1 MNDDN
6 DTTEATQPNPAAL
19 ERVGATEKFP
29 EQLPGVLFVTCPGG
43 CSLRVEACRKIYEQ
57 SHLDRTIDNP
67 HLECRR
73 CAVGLA
79 LWSGI
84 EQDNDEPLA
93 TQPDTRNLCPRCSRT
108 ANRLI
113 APNKPGSTLCVSCW
127 NREREAST
135 GANARGRVSRTP
147 PFVSPFLIGIGK
159 GWQVWH
165 GTHQGE
171 ALVRAMRA
179 NPGARFHDRRP
190 GPVAATR
197 RDGFVYY
204 CPEHREPL
212 RWNGGDGHA
221 GEVELA
227 CPRCQPWA
235 APLSV
240 APAFQTVSFQ
250 TPQDAAHQYRNAT
263 LPDNAVWTASVCA
276 KCRTAPLVISK
287 APVKGKPRREI
298 VVSCPSCEASA
309 SAKPGGRTWT
319 DEHIVV
325 PEFAQNETRSLAKIP
340 VILPQ
345 REQPQLLK
353 RPGTGRGPG
362 RPRKRIP
369 LTLDRVPESRFNRL
383 ALSVLAAVGRWDYI
397 NDIIR
402 RIDRDRGDAATL
414 IALAD
419 HIRTNRPE
427 RDL

>member
-6 DTTEATQPNPAAL
+6 DTNESTQPNPAAL

-43 CSLRVEACRKIYEQ
+43 CSLRVEACRQVYQ
-57 SHLDRTIDNP
+57 RSHEDKSIDNP

-73 CAVGLA
+73 CPIGFA

-84 EQDNDEPLA
+84 EQDNEAPVTTL
-93 TQPDTRNLCPRCSRT
+93 PETRNLCPRCSRT
-108 ANRLI
+108 TNRLI
-113 APNKPGSTLCVSCW
+113 APNKPGSSLCVSCW

-135 GANARGRVSRTP
+135 GVNARGRVNRTP
-147 PFVSPFLIGIGK
+147 PFVSPFLIGIGD
-159 GWQVWH
+159 GWQVWY
-165 GTHQGE
+165 GIHQGE
-171 ALVRAMRA
+171 VLIRAMRA
-179 NPGARFHDRRP
+179 NQGARFHDRRP
-190 GPVAATR
+190 GPVAATPG
-197 RDGFVYY
+197 GFTYL
-204 CPEHREPL
+204 CPEHGKPL
-212 RWNGGDGHA
+212 RWDTDEHQG
-221 GEVELA
+221 VVSFA
-227 CPRCQPWA
+227 CPSCTPTA
-235 APLSV
+235 SALSV
-240 APAFQTVSFQ
+240 APVMQPITIQTA
-250 TPQDAAHQYRNAT
+250 QDAAYQYRNAT

-276 KCRTAPLVISK
+276 RCRTAPLIIGK
-287 APVKGKPRREI
+287 APVKGKPRRTI
-298 VVSCPSCEASA
+298 TVTCPACGDSA
-309 SAKPGGRTWT
+309 TDRPGGRTWT
-319 DEHIVV
+319 DEYIAV

-369 LTLDRVPESRFNRL
+369 LTIDRVPESRFNRL
-383 ALSVLAAVGRWDYI
+383 TLSVLAAVGRWDYI

-419 HIRTNRPE
+419 HIQTNRPE

>member
-6 DTTEATQPNPAAL
+6 DTNESTQPNPAAL
-19 ERVGATEKFP
+19 ERVSATEKFP

-43 CSLRVEACRKIYEQ
+43 CSLRVEACRQIYEQ
-57 SHLDRTIDNP
+57 SHLDRTIENP

-73 CAVGLA
+73 CPIGFA

-84 EQDNDEPLA
+84 EQDNEAPVTTL
-93 TQPDTRNLCPRCSRT
+93 PETRNLCPRCSRT
-108 ANRLI
+108 TNRLI
-113 APNKPGSTLCVSCW
+113 APNKPGSSLCVSCW

-135 GANARGRVSRTP
+135 GVNARGRVNRTP
-147 PFVSPFLIGIGK
+147 PFVSPFLIGIGD
-159 GWQVWH
+159 GWQVWY
-165 GTHQGE
+165 GIHQGE
-171 ALVRAMRA
+171 VLIRAMRA
-179 NPGARFHDRRP
+179 NQGARFHDRRP
-190 GPVAATR
+190 GPVGQTR

-204 CPEHREPL
+204 CHEHREPL
-212 RWNGGDGHA
+212 RWNGGDGHN
-221 GEVELA
+221 GQVTIA

-235 APLSV
+235 ASLGV
-240 APAFQTVSFQ
+240 APVMQPITIQTAS
-250 TPQDAAHQYRNAT
+250 DAAHQYRNAT

-276 KCRTAPLVISK
+276 KCRTAPLIIGK
-287 APVKGKPRREI
+287 APVKGKPRRTI
-298 VVSCPSCEASA
+298 TVTCPACGDSA
-309 SAKPGGRTWT
+309 TDRPGGRTWT
-319 DEHIVV
+319 DEYIAV

-340 VILPQ
+340 VVLPQ
-345 REQPQLLK
+345 KERAQPLK
-353 RPGTGRGPG
+353 RPGTGRSPG

-383 ALSVLAAVGRWDYI
+383 TLSVLAAVGRWDYI

-419 HIRTNRPE
+419 HIQTNRPE

>member
-1 MNDDN
+1 M
-6 DTTEATQPNPAAL
+6 
-19 ERVGATEKFP
+19 
-29 EQLPGVLFVTCPGG
+29 
-43 CSLRVEACRKIYEQ
+43 
-57 SHLDRTIDNP
+57 
-67 HLECRR
+67 
-73 CAVGLA
+73 
-79 LWSGI
+79 
-84 EQDNDEPLA
+84 
-93 TQPDTRNLCPRCSRT
+93 
-108 ANRLI
+108 
-113 APNKPGSTLCVSCW
+113 CVSCW
-127 NREREAST
+127 NREREAT
-135 GANARGRVSRTP
+135 IGANARGRASRTP
-147 PFVSPFLIGIGK
+147 PFVSPFLIGIGD
-159 GWQVWH
+159 GWQVWY
-165 GTHQGE
+165 GIHQGE

-240 APAFQTVSFQ
+240 APTFQTVSFQ
-250 TPQDAAHQYRNAT
+250 TPHDAAHQYRNAT

-276 KCRTAPLVISK
+276 DCKAAPLVISK

-298 VVSCPSCEASA
+298 VVSCPSCDSSA
-309 SAKPGGRTWT
+309 SARPGGRTWT
-319 DEHIVV
+319 DEYIVV
-325 PEFAQNETRSLAKIP
+325 PEFAQNEKRSLSTIP
-340 VILPQ
+340 VVLPQ
-345 REQPQLLK
+345 RERAQPLK
-353 RPGTGRGPG
+353 RPGTGRSPG

-369 LTLDRVPESRFNRL
+369 LALERVPESRFNRL
-383 ALSVLAAVGRWDYI
+383 TLSVLAAVGRWDYI

>member
-1 MNDDN
+1 MDDDN
-6 DTTEATQPNPAAL
+6 DTMNQPPAEAL
-19 ERVGATEKFP
+19 RRVGAAERYD
-29 EQLPGVLFVTCPGG
+29 LMPGVLFVTCPGG

-93 TQPDTRNLCPRCSRT
+93 TQPDTRNLCPRCSRKD
-108 ANRLI
+108 NRLI
-113 APNKPGSTLCVSCW
+113 APNKPGSSLCVSCW
-127 NREREAST
+127 NREREAT
-135 GANARGRVSRTP
+135 IGANARGRVNRTP
-147 PFVSPFLIGIGK
+147 PFVSPFLIGIGD
-159 GWQVWH
+159 GWQVWY
-165 GTHQGE
+165 GIHQGE

-190 GPVAATR
+190 GPVGQTR

-240 APAFQTVSFQ
+240 APVSQVLTIQTAS
-250 TPQDAAHQYRNAT
+250 DAAHQYRNAA
-263 LPDNAVWTASVCA
+263 LPDNAVWTASICA
-276 KCRTAPLVISK
+276 SCRTSPLVIGK
-287 APVKGKPRREI
+287 APVKGKRRRTI
-298 VVSCPSCEASA
+298 TVTCPACDSSA
-309 SAKPGGRTWT
+309 SARPGGRTWT
-319 DEHIVV
+319 DEHIAV

-345 REQPQLLK
+345 GEQPQLLK